1 MKATTAAALPNSSR
15 RTQPTRQ
22 TRTNPPRNST
32 VAGRA
37 YPNGR
42 SLGAGSAAENGH
54 ARSNSPGFF
63 PAITHFTDAITALPK
78 DTIRHFTLLKEVD
91 AKLHGPEEAL
101 SEYITVA
108 AKTPAPERKV
118 SCSFVEAVG
127 VPPPKESGANGIVN
141 FTADGVI
148 GREAA
153 AREGSADDG
162 DTDIARRA
170 LFHHLR
176 CTINEML
183 PALDEKNH
191 VIFTANEALN
201 KQLLRLESVYPYIEC
216 EISEEARYGSL
227 NHWAYIEKP
236 GAKRSSTGPERSR
249 RDVAPISGFSI
260 SSAINDGETIGT
272 RSESR
277 REAMLARRQKVQVD
291 SDFEE
296 SRAHPATSSMRQRD
310 PASAQPAPVTNAG
323 KRSHGNTKSKKAAD
337 GAAGAGSAITNG
349 PGSAAIG
356 HPSKRRKTEKASASG
371 NIAGGASMEKTSSAV
386 ANGMTGKGHASS
398 PRGGTPAA
406 EFARKRS
413 RGGGAVG
420 GTSRKRNTT
429 TSATQSPSL
438 ATSPVHGTFSA
449 SKDIPHSSPI
459 PGATQRPTSA
469 RARQNSTAS
478 LVQDAPLINSRQ
490 RPSPSASSKPA
501 QTNGVQASIPDA
513 NTVNGRGTTEVK
525 NTTKEIV
532 NSKSGLFNEND
543 GSRKD
548 GDPKDAPASSA
559 SVNSKNNRVVEERS
573 FKKEELNGNGSST
586 HTVQQIIT
594 TTTNTRNSG
603 KASRTTTP
611 TVNTFPD
618 SHRSRSSRANDS
630 TAATTAITHAAPN
643 PKSRSHK
650 KGASAAHH
658 QLATAAAAAST
669 GGGDEEGSSMQGD
682 DEDDDDD
689 SEPRYCYCN
698 QVSYGEMV
706 ACDAGDSCPR
716 EWFHLDCVGLTKAPT
731 KNGMFLCANCLLAS
745 IRMHIRPHQDWRYWK
760 YGFADSLAL
769 KSLAKWYC
777 DECKDNLKK
786 GRVGGGSR

>member
-1 MKATTAAALPNSSR
+1 MKAATPATLPNSSR

-37 YPNGR
+37 YSNGR
-42 SLGAGSAAENGH
+42 SLGAGPAAENGH
-54 ARSNSPGFF
+54 AGANSLGFF

-101 SEYITVA
+101 SEYITIA

-118 SCSFVEAVG
+118 SCSHVEAVG
-127 VPPPKESGANGIVN
+127 VLPPKESGANGIDR
-141 FTADGVI
+141 FTADGAVD
-148 GREAA
+148 RETA
-153 AREGSADDG
+153 AREGSPDER

-191 VIFTANEALN
+191 VISTANEALN

-249 RDVAPISGFSI
+249 RDVAPTNGFSI
-260 SSAINDGETIGT
+260 SSAINDGETVGT

-277 REAMLARRQKVQVD
+277 REAMLARKQKVHQVE

-296 SRAHPATSSMRQRD
+296 GRAHLAAGSSRQRD
-310 PASAQPAPVTNAG
+310 TASAQPAPVTNAT
-323 KRSHGNTKSKKAAD
+323 KRSHGNTKAKKAAD
-337 GAAGAGSAITNG
+337 GAAGTGSTVTNG
-349 PGSAAIG
+349 PISAAIR
-356 HPSKRRKTEKASASG
+356 HPSKRQKTEKAGASG
-371 NIAGGASMEKTSSAV
+371 NITSGASMEKTPSTV

-406 EFARKRS
+406 EVSRKRT
-413 RGGGAVG
+413 RGGGAAG
-420 GTSRKRNTT
+420 GTSRKKNNTN

-438 ATSPVHGTFSA
+438 ATSPIHGTFA
-449 SKDIPHSSPI
+449 APKDIPHSSPM
-459 PGATQRPTSA
+459 PGATQRPASA
-469 RARQNSTAS
+469 RVRQNSTAS
-478 LVQDAPLINSRQ
+478 LAQDVNPRQ

-501 QTNGVQASIPDA
+501 QTNGVPPSIPDV
-513 NTVNGRGTTEVK
+513 NTVNGRGVTEVK
-525 NTTKEIV
+525 STTKEIV
-532 NSKSGLFNEND
+532 NSKGGAFIENED
-543 GSRKD
+543 SRKD
-548 GDPKDAPASSA
+548 GDHKDAPAA
-559 SVNSKNNRVVEERS
+559 GAGVNSKNNRAVEERS
-573 FKKEELNGNGSST
+573 LKKEDLNGNGSST

-603 KASRTTTP
+603 KVSKTTTP

-618 SHRSRSSRANDS
+618 SHHSQSRINKS
-630 TAATTAITHAAPN
+630 ATTTTTIKHSAPN
-643 PKSRSHK
+643 SNPRSHK
-650 KGASAAHH
+650 KGASANHQ
-658 QLATAAAAAST
+658 QLAAAAAAASA

-682 DEDDDDD
+682 DEEDDDD

-731 KNGMFLCANCLLAS
+731 KNGMFLRSNSPPRSGPEA
-745 IRMHIRPHQDWRYWK
+745 
-760 YGFADSLAL
+760 
-769 KSLAKWYC
+769 
-777 DECKDNLKK
+777 
-786 GRVGGGSR
+786 